1 MSDAWKTL
9 INVGESDIDHGEV
22 QRILI
27 NNIRPNPFQPRK
39 SFDAVK
45 IEELAQSVRTYGL
58 LQPIL
63 VRRDKNGQFQLIA
76 GERRLKACKSLE
88 WTHIPAVI
96 KDLSDSAMA
105 TIALIENLQRED
117 LNFIEE
123 AEGYGRL
130 LEEFGLTQEVLAQ
143 RLGKSQSTIANKL
156 RLLKLPCRVK
166 ELLLSQ
172 DLSERHARALLRLPD
187 EDMQIKVV
195 NEICNLGYTV
205 KQTEKRVDEIVDS
218 GVDVPAAKDRKK
230 VIIRD
235 IRIFLN
241 TIRQAVS
248 ILENGGL
255 GPKMI
260 EKDHG
265 EFLEITIRLPK
276 KREKAVGKH
285 IAAEIGEVLPG

>member
-230 VIIRD
+230 
-235 IRIFLN
+235 
-241 TIRQAVS
+241 
-248 ILENGGL
+248 
-255 GPKMI
+255 
-260 EKDHG
+260 
-265 EFLEITIRLPK
+265 
-276 KREKAVGKH
+276 
-285 IAAEIGEVLPG
+285 

>member
-1 MSDAWKTL
+1 MNEAWKKL
-9 INVGESDIDHGEV
+9 INIDEAEIDQGETQVVPVE
-22 QRILI
+22 
-27 NNIRPNPFQPRK
+27 NIRPNPFQPRK
-39 SFDAVK
+39 TFDAGK
-45 IEELAQSVRTYGL
+45 IDELAQSIRTYGL

-63 VRRDKNGQFQLIA
+63 VRKEKEDVFQLIA
-76 GERRLKACKSLE
+76 GERRLMACKSLG
-88 WTHIPAVI
+88 WTHINAVI
-96 KDLSDSAMA
+96 RTISDSAMA

-143 RLGKSQSTIANKL
+143 RLGKSQPTIANKL
-156 RLLKLPCRVK
+156 RLLKLPSRVK

-172 DLSERHARALLRLPD
+172 DLTERHARALLRLPD
-187 EDMQIKVV
+187 EEIQMKVV
-195 NEICNLGYTV
+195 NEIFNLGYTV
-205 KQTEKRVDEIVDS
+205 KQTEKRVDEIINNQAETV
-218 GVDVPAAKDRKK
+218 VKERKK

-248 ILENGGL
+248 ILETGGL
-255 GPKMI
+255 GPKMT

-265 EFLEITIRLPK
+265 DFLEITIRLPK
-276 KREKAVGKH
+276 KREKVGNKQA
-285 IAAEIGEVLPG
+285 IAEGGRVFPR